1 MTKRNGP
8 NIWTNWQGKTTKA
21 DECPGEG
28 WHPAYAPHRVQGDS
42 YTPYLN
48 HGEWGRRANA
58 AMAAKAR
65 ANFEAR

>member
-1 MTKRNGP
+1 MKQRNGI
-8 NIWTNWQGKTTKA
+8 NIWTTFDGKTTKS
-21 DECPGEG
+21 ETCPGEG
-28 WHPAYAPHRVQGDS
+28 WHPAYSPRRVRFDT

-48 HGEWGRRANA
+48 AGEWGRRANA